1 MYILLH
7 EISFWMH
14 AFFRSNTRILDNL
27 NWKTGLFLQEI
38 SIKHIH
44 YFINSLCY
52 SYCLTPLFYDM
63 LYHLNQIFIV
73 KYLESPWAQ
82 EHYVMSIMH
91 KILQEEFINTFIIVI
106 VWLEKHFPPFDNTL
120 QWIILYNFTFTYT
133 LYISIEKYFRS
144 FQPQFSGV
152 YVLKLYY
159 YTLNFY
165 L

>member
-1 MYILLH
+1 M
-7 EISFWMH
+7 
-14 AFFRSNTRILDNL
+14 
-27 NWKTGLFLQEI
+27 
-38 SIKHIH
+38 
-44 YFINSLCY
+44 
-52 SYCLTPLFYDM
+52 
-63 LYHLNQIFIV
+63 
-73 KYLESPWAQ
+73 
-82 EHYVMSIMH
+82 
-91 KILQEEFINTFIIVI
+91 KILQEEFINTFIIEI

-165 L
+165 LLYHNSNLCLLFFNASICSANCVYVHIDKIIFFPFTFKNLDWAYNKRCAEFQKQYMFLFFLKNNSKFL